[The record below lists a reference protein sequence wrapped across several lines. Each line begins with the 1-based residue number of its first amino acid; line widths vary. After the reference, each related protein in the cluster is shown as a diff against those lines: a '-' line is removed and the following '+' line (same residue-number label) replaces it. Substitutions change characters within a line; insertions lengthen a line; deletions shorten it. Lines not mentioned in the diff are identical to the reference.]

1 MKHILF
7 SSLLRKVLSLILLCA
22 AANSA
27 WGGQN
32 TVYQHVFSAKPSLGE
47 TSLSD
52 VAWTIEATSLGSY
65 NSANYAGVQFGTSKK
80 NGSITLTS
88 ISDWN
93 YNSLS
98 EIKEVRL
105 WLNTGGSTVTP
116 TVTIG
121 GVAATSDGTTVTKNS
136 GAGSD
141 WTKATK
147 VTFTPGTNGNTGIVV
162 VDIQSVAAGYICA
175 MEIEC
180 IDNSTGVSAPTFD
193 IPGGTYTEAQ
203 TIKISNYDNA
213 YTYVYT
219 TDGND
224 PAIDADGNITTG
236 ILYDNNTGISVT
248 ATTTVK
254 AIACNAEHVA
264 SAPSSA
270 TYTIEKSIANTA
282 ETAYTV
288 AEAVAL
294 IDANSTQLANTEVY
308 VKGIVSKIVTAW
320 NDTYK
325 NATYDISEDGS
336 TTGQQFQLFRCA
348 TDGAK
353 VGDFVIAKGLLTL
366 YGSTYEFKASNVIE
380 SILTAPSFS
389 IENMQ
394 VQTGS
399 TQINPTVTTNVT
411 GEYTVTYVSDN
422 ETVVKVMQDGSL
434 AATETPGTANIT
446 ATLKANGYM
455 EATTEFSITVL
466 PNATL
471 KSIEIGGTLTKSE
484 YIVGETFDFSGLTAT
499 GIYSNNST
507 IDLTD
512 IITWST
518 STPTLNVAGQNI
530 SVSVTAT
537 LQEGETT
544 ISNSKDIIVNV
555 NKKNLTIIA
564 SDISLTRYATN
575 VTPFTTDPEIE
586 IDDNWQLTLMDNSGI
601 IKIDENGKTISAVN
615 VGDGET
621 LKISFVGNSEYNE
634 ATASIT
640 VNVEPYAFKET
651 FDNCNGTGGCDGKW
665 NGSIANS
672 KFNADN
678 NWTTENAYGAYKCA
692 KFGTGNNK
700 GTATT
705 PEIPIKSGMA
715 KLSFGAGA
723 WDATNENT
731 NLLLSMTNGT
741 LSEYTITLPKGMWK
755 GYVAYIS
762 GVTDATQI
770 TIAAENASNNRFFLD
785 NVTVEP
791 LDIILERNTATGSYG
806 TICLKKPAIAEGA
819 EIYSVDPVGSTETN
833 IKLTPVENN
842 IMMAGVPYIY
852 KATADVQKFY
862 STSYYNLDIESEQS
876 ADYLTGS
883 FTEIQVVKEANN
895 YILKNNKFYYVDSD
909 NVYIGANHAYLTMP
923 ATSAEARPMVI
934 TIEDDG
940 TVTGIDNISNAA
952 KSESNSEMYDLAGR
966 RVSKAT
972 SGVYIVGGKK
982 IIR

>member
-1 MKHILF
+1 M
-7 SSLLRKVLSLILLCA
+7 
-22 AANSA
+22 
-27 WGGQN
+27 GGGVTYSFTITKDDFTN
-32 TVYQHVFSAKPSLGE
+32 AGGYPPNNKEH
-47 TSLSD
+47 TS
-52 VAWTIEATSLGSY
+52 TATCTTD
-65 NSANYAGVQFGTSKK
+65 ASK
-80 NGSITLTS
+80 TM
-88 ISDWN
+88 
-93 YNSLS
+93 
-98 EIKEVRL
+98 EVT
-105 WLNTGGSTVTP
+105 WKSNQVMLNTDMQWQKNTGYIYNTTNLGTISSVVVDKVSGAFITFYGTEENP
-116 TVTIG
+116 T
-121 GVAATSDGTTVTKNS
+121 SSTTVGNGYFKVVNNTS
-136 GAGSD
+136 GAGHTNSI
-141 WTKATK
+141 T
-147 VTFTPGTNGNTGIVV
+147 VTFTIDDSGI
-162 VDIQSVAAGYICA
+162 
-175 MEIEC
+175 
-180 IDNSTGVSAPTFD
+180 SAPTFD

-203 TIKISNYDNA
+203 TIKISNYDDA

-224 PAIDADGNITTG
+224 PAIDTDGNITTG
-236 ILYDNNTGISVT
+236 TKYDNNTGISVT

-308 VKGIVSKIVTAW
+308 VKGIVSKIVKAW
-320 NDTYK
+320 TGTL
-325 NATYDISEDGS
+325 ATYNISEDGE
-336 TTGQQFQLFRCA
+336 TTSQQFQLYNCA

-353 VGDFVIAKGLLTL
+353 VGDLVIAKGLLTK
-366 YGSTYEFKASNVIE
+366 YSSTYEFKAGNVIE
-380 SILTAPSFS
+380 SILTVPSFS
-389 IENMQ
+389 IGNMQ
-394 VQTGS
+394 VKAGATIQ
-399 TQINPTVTTNVT
+399 PTITTNVT
-411 GEYTVTYVSDN
+411 GTYTVTYVSDN
-422 ETVVKVMQDGSL
+422 EDAVKVASDGSL
-434 AATETPGTANIT
+434 ATGTTTGTANIT
-446 ATLKANGYM
+446 ATLKADGYM
-455 EATTEFSITVL
+455 DATTEFSIIVL
-466 PNATL
+466 PNAEL
-471 KSIEIGGTLTKSE
+471 QSITVGGIPTKTE
-484 YIVGETFDFSGLTAT
+484 YIVGETFDPSGLTVTAL
-499 GIYSNNST
+499 YSDESNA
-507 IDLTD
+507 DLTD
-512 IITWST
+512 IATWT
-518 STPTLNVAGQNI
+518 TNPTTLTTAGNSI
-530 SVSVTAT
+530 AVIVTAKVDDGLNNEYT
-537 LQEGETT
+537 
-544 ISNSKDIIVNV
+544 NSAECYVKVKKKDI
-555 NKKNLTIIA
+555 TIIA
-564 SDISLTRYATN
+564 SNITLTRYATN

-601 IKIDENGKTISAVN
+601 IQIDENGKTISAVN

-634 ATASIT
+634 ASASIT

-651 FDNCNGTGGCDGKW
+651 FDNCNGTGGYDGQW
-665 NGSIANS
+665 SGSIANN

-692 KFGTGNNK
+692 KFGTGSKK

-715 KLSFGAGA
+715 KLTFGAGA
-723 WDATNENT
+723 WDATSENT
-731 NLLLSMTNGT
+731 NLQLSLTNGT
-741 LSEYTITLPKGMWK
+741 LSESTITLPKGMWK
-755 GYVAYIS
+755 SYVAYIS

-785 NVTVEP
+785 EVIVEP

-806 TICLKKPAIAEGA
+806 TICLKKESIAEGA
-819 EIYSVDPVGSTETN
+819 EIYSVDPVGSTETS
-833 IKLTPVENN
+833 IKLTPVKNN
-842 IMMAGVPYIY
+842 LMIAGVPYIY

-862 STSYYNLDIESEQS
+862 STSYYNTDVDSELS

-883 FTEIQVVKEANN
+883 FSEIQVAKETNN

-934 TIEDDG
+934 TIEGDG
-940 TVTGIDNISNAA
+940 TVTGIDNISGAE
-952 KSESNSEMYDLAGR
+952 KTESNSEMYDLAGR